1 MKKILLS
8 LAFCFVTVF
17 AFAQQVADNKKVFG
31 TGVTG
36 ETAPFAQIEQLLG
49 DKQSA
54 DMKLRGK
61 VVEVCQKKGCFIT
74 VQMPDGKE
82 PVRVTFKDYAFFMP
96 FDLAGKE
103 ILLDGVA
110 KKQIVSVETLRHYA
124 EDAHKS
130 EAEIAKITEPKK
142 EVAFEAKGVVILN

>member
-1 MKKILLS
+1 MKKLLLS
-8 LAFCFVTVF
+8 LTLCFVAVF
-17 AFAQQVADNKKVFG
+17 AFAQQATENQKVFG

-36 ETAPFAQIEQLLG
+36 QTAPFGQIEQLLG
-49 DKQSA
+49 EKPTA
-54 DMKLRGK
+54 EMKLKGK
-61 VVEVCQKKGCFIT
+61 VVEVCQKKGCFIM

-103 ILLDGVA
+103 ITLDGIA
-110 KKQIVSVETLRHYA
+110 KKQVISVETLRHYA

-142 EVAFEAKGVVILN
+142 EITFEAKGVVILN